1 MKSGILKSSV
11 TGRVLEIQRMST
23 EDGPGIRTTVFL
35 KGCPLSCSWCHNPE
49 SISPVPQIHWLGAGC
64 LGCGL
69 CAEVC
74 PVSALTLT
82 DKGVT
87 INREICT
94 GCGLCADTCPSA
106 SIELLGRKW
115 SIEDI
120 VNELV
125 KDRAYFENSGGGVTL
140 SGGECTMQRNFTAS
154 VLKELRSRGISTAVD
169 TCGLFPEQ
177 VFDEIFPYTD
187 ILLYDLKAADPDL
200 HKKFTGV
207 SNELII
213 ENLHKTAAYV
223 KEHLYPERIWVRTPV
238 IPGATA
244 RIDNIKAIGK
254 IISRLPSGSVERW
267 ELCAFNNLCADKYKR
282 LGMEWEFSG
291 TGLVEIE
298 VMEKLFE
305 AAKSSGVKEEIV
317 SWSGSVR

>member
-1 MKSGILKSSV
+1 
-11 TGRVLEIQRMST
+11 
-23 EDGPGIRTTVFL
+23 
-35 KGCPLSCSWCHNPE
+35 
-49 SISPVPQIHWLGAGC
+49 
-64 LGCGL
+64 
-69 CAEVC
+69 VC

-82 DKGVT
+82 EEGVVV
-87 INREICT
+87 NREICT

-106 SIELLGRKW
+106 SIELPGRRW
-115 SIEDI
+115 SIEDL

-140 SGGECTMQRNFTAS
+140 SGGECTMQRDFTS
-154 VLKELRSRGISTAVD
+154 GILKELRSRGINTAVD

-177 VFDEIFPYTD
+177 VFDEIFPYVD
-187 ILLYDLKAADPDL
+187 IILFDLKEGDSDL

-207 SNELII
+207 SNEPII
-213 ENLHKTAAYV
+213 ENLHKTAVYV

-291 TGLVEIE
+291 TGLVEKSE
-298 VMEKLFE
+298 MEKLFE
-305 AAKSSGVKEEIV
+305 TAKSSGVKEDIV
-317 SWSGSVR
+317 LWSGSVR

>member
-1 MKSGILKSSV
+1 MRESNVKSEV
-11 TGRVLEIQRMST
+11 TGIVLEIQRMST

-35 KGCPLSCSWCHNPE
+35 KGCPLSCTWCHNPE
-49 SISPVPQIHWLGAGC
+49 SISHLSQIHWLGAGC

-69 CAEVC
+69 CADAC

-82 DKGVT
+82 GEGIV
-87 INREICT
+87 INREICR
-94 GCGLCADTCPSA
+94 GCGLCADICPSA
-106 SIELLGRKW
+106 SIELLGRIW
-115 SIEDI
+115 RIEDL

-154 VLKELRSRGISTAVD
+154 VLKELRIRGINTAVD
-169 TCGLFPEQ
+169 TCGFFSEQ
-177 VFDEIFPYTD
+177 VFDEIFPYAD
-187 ILLYDLKAADPDL
+187 IILFDLKEADPDL

-207 SNELII
+207 SNERII
-213 ENLHKTAAYV
+213 ENLHKSACYV
-223 KEHLYPERIWVRTPV
+223 KDHLFPGRMWVRTPV

-244 RIDNIKAIGK
+244 RVENIKAIGE
-254 IISRLPSGSVERW
+254 IIAGLPSGVVDRW

-291 TGLVEIE
+291 TGLVEKE
-298 VMEKLFE
+298 VMERLFE
-305 AAKSSGVKEEIV
+305 TAKSSGVKEEIV

>member
-1 MKSGILKSSV
+1 MINSNVKSSV

-35 KGCPLSCSWCHNPE
+35 KGCPLSCAWCHNPE
-49 SISPVPQIHWLGAGC
+49 SISRLPQIHWLGAGC

-69 CAEVC
+69 CVEVC
-74 PVSALTLT
+74 PASALTLT

-87 INREICT
+87 VNRKICT
-94 GCGLCADTCPSA
+94 GCGLCADTCPSV
-106 SIELLGRKW
+106 SIELLGRMW
-115 SIEDI
+115 SIEDL

-125 KDRAYFENSGGGVTL
+125 KDKAYFENSGGGVTL
-140 SGGECTMQRNFTAS
+140 SGGESTMQREFTAG
-154 VLKELRSRGISTAVD
+154 VLKELRSRGISTAID

-177 VFDEIFPYTD
+177 VFDEIFPYAD
-187 ILLYDLKAADPDL
+187 IILFDLKEADPDL

-207 SNELII
+207 SNEPII
-213 ENLHKTAAYV
+213 ENLHKVAAYV

-244 RIDNIKAIGK
+244 RIDNIKAIGG
-254 IISRLPSGSVERW
+254 IISRLPSGVVERW

-282 LGMEWEFSG
+282 LGIEWEFSG
-291 TGLVEIE
+291 TGLVEKSE
-298 VMEKLFE
+298 MEKLFE
-305 AAKSSGVKEEIV
+305 TAKSSGVREDIV